1 MYTDIPLWLSILFLV
16 GGLYL
21 VAKSAD
27 VFIDSAASVAT
38 ALGVNPFIIGM
49 VVIGFGTSAPE
60 LCVSALSGFSGHSNV
75 SLGNAYGSCSFN
87 IALILGV
94 AAMIR
99 PIVVRSANAL
109 VAALVLA
116 AISVFSCVLV
126 GLGDGFSRCDGV
138 VTLAAFAVL
147 LPLYCLYDQK
157 MKGGAKTIGEDCRSP
172 SAECSKRKGL
182 GKASVMLLVGL
193 LGLVG
198 SSHVLVWGAVDLAR
212 AMGVSEL
219 LIGLTIIAAGTSLP
233 ELASA
238 VVSARKGEHEF
249 VLGNIIGSNIFNTL
263 GVVGLAGTI
272 SPFKDV
278 SPYILSR
285 DLPALVLLS
294 LSIGLFGVN
303 GKDFRQDGR
312 IGRCKGL
319 LWILSFAAY
328 LGVMIYQECGILA
341 AQDTEEHHSYGQRA
355 VDRGHRKDTFQGR
368 SAFQVDPA

>member
-1 MYTDIPLWLSILFLV
+1 MYTDIPLWLSIMFLV
-16 GGLYL
+16 GGLYML
-21 VAKSAD
+21 AKSAD
-27 VFIDSAASVAT
+27 VFIDSAATVAT

-60 LCVSALSGFSGHSNV
+60 LCVSALAGFSGHSNV

-99 PIVVRSANAL
+99 PIVVISTNAV

-116 AISVFSCVLV
+116 AISVFSCALV
-126 GLGDGFSRCDGV
+126 GLGNGFSRTDGV
-138 VTLAAFAVL
+138 LALTVFAVL
-147 LPLYCLYDQK
+147 LPLYCWFDQK
-157 MKGGAKTIGEDCRSP
+157 MKGEAGKMKGEGRRAKVEWGKVKGE
-172 SAECSKRKGL
+172 GL
-182 GKASVMLLVGL
+182 GKASVLLLVGL
-193 LGLVG
+193 VGLVG
-198 SSHVLVWGAVDLAR
+198 FSHILVWGAVDAAR
-212 AMGVSEL
+212 ALGVSEL

-285 DLPALVLLS
+285 DLPTLVLLS

-303 GKDFRQDGR
+303 FKKWRQPAR
-312 IGRCKGL
+312 IGRWEGA
-319 LWILSFAAY
+319 LWVIAFAVY
-328 LGVMIYQECGILA
+328 LGIMIYQESGM
-341 AQDTEEHHSYGQRA
+341 
-355 VDRGHRKDTFQGR
+355 
-368 SAFQVDPA
+368 SAR

>member
-16 GGLYL
+16 GGLYML
-21 VAKSAD
+21 AKSAD
-27 VFIDSAASVAT
+27 VFIDSAATVAT

-60 LCVSALSGFSGHSNV
+60 LCVSALAGFSGHSNV

-99 PIVVRSANAL
+99 PIVVVSKNAL
-109 VAALVLA
+109 AAALVLA
-116 AISVFSCVLV
+116 AISVFSCALV
-126 GLGDGFSRCDGV
+126 GFGNGFSRTDGV
-138 VTLAAFAVL
+138 LALAVFAVL
-147 LPLYCLYDQK
+147 LPLYCWFDQK
-157 MKGGAKTIGEDCRSP
+157 MKGEAGKVKGEGGKVKG
-172 SAECSKRKGL
+172 EGGKVKGEGL
-182 GKASVMLLVGL
+182 GKASVLLLVGL
-193 LGLVG
+193 VGLVG
-198 SSHVLVWGAVDLAR
+198 FSHILVWGAVDAAR
-212 AMGVSEL
+212 ALGVSEL

-285 DLPALVLLS
+285 DLPTLVLLS

-303 GKDFRQDGR
+303 FKKWRQPAR
-312 IGRCKGL
+312 IGRWEGA
-319 LWILSFAAY
+319 LWVIAFAVY
-328 LGVMIYQECGILA
+328 LGIMIYQECGM
-341 AQDTEEHHSYGQRA
+341 
-355 VDRGHRKDTFQGR
+355 
-368 SAFQVDPA
+368 SAR

>member
-1 MYTDIPLWLSILFLV
+1 MYTDIPVWLSFVFLI
-16 GGLYL
+16 GGLFL

-27 VFIDSAASVAT
+27 VFIDSAGAVAT

-60 LCVSALSGFSGHSNV
+60 LCVSALAGFSGHSNV

-99 PIVVRSANAL
+99 PIVVVSKNAL

-116 AISVFSCVLV
+116 AISVFSCALV
-126 GLGDGFSRCDGV
+126 GFGNGFSRTDGV
-138 VTLAAFAVL
+138 LALAVFAVL
-147 LPLYCLYDQK
+147 LPLYCWFDQK
-157 MKGGAKTIGEDCRSP
+157 MKGEAGKVKGEGGMGNGERGTGNR
-172 SAECSKRKGL
+172 ERGKVKGEGGKVKGEGL
-182 GKASVMLLVGL
+182 GKASVLLLVGL
-193 LGLVG
+193 VGLVG
-198 SSHVLVWGAVDLAR
+198 FSHILVWGAVDAAR
-212 AMGVSEL
+212 ALGVSEL

-285 DLPALVLLS
+285 DLPTLVLLS
-294 LSIGLFGVN
+294 LSIGLFGIN
-303 GKDFRQDGR
+303 FKEWRQPGH
-312 IGRCKGL
+312 IGRWKGA
-319 LWILSFAAY
+319 LWVIAFAVY
-328 LGVMIYQECGILA
+328 LGIMIYQESGM
-341 AQDTEEHHSYGQRA
+341 
-355 VDRGHRKDTFQGR
+355 
-368 SAFQVDPA
+368 SAR

>member
-16 GGLYL
+16 GGLYML
-21 VAKSAD
+21 AKSAD
-27 VFIDSAASVAT
+27 VFIDSAATVAT

-60 LCVSALSGFSGHSNV
+60 LCVSALAGFSGHSNV

-99 PIVVRSANAL
+99 PIVVVSKNAL
-109 VAALVLA
+109 AAALVLA
-116 AISVFSCVLV
+116 AISVFSCALV
-126 GLGDGFSRCDGV
+126 GFGNGFSRTDGV
-138 VTLAAFAVL
+138 LALAVFAVL
-147 LPLYCLYDQK
+147 LPLYCWFDQK
-157 MKGGAKTIGEDCRSP
+157 MKGEAGKVKGEGGKVKG
-172 SAECSKRKGL
+172 EGGKVKGEGGKVKGEGL
-182 GKASVMLLVGL
+182 GKASVLLLVGL
-193 LGLVG
+193 VGLVG
-198 SSHVLVWGAVDLAR
+198 FSHILVWGAVDAAR
-212 AMGVSEL
+212 ALGVSEL

-285 DLPALVLLS
+285 DLPTLVLLS

-303 GKDFRQDGR
+303 FKKWRQPAR
-312 IGRCKGL
+312 IGRWEGA
-319 LWILSFAAY
+319 LWVIAFAVY
-328 LGVMIYQECGILA
+328 LGIMIYQECGM
-341 AQDTEEHHSYGQRA
+341 
-355 VDRGHRKDTFQGR
+355 
-368 SAFQVDPA
+368 SAR

>member
-16 GGLYL
+16 GGLYML
-21 VAKSAD
+21 AKSAD
-27 VFIDSAASVAT
+27 VFIDSAATVAT

-60 LCVSALSGFSGHSNV
+60 LCVSALAGFSGHSNV

-99 PIVVRSANAL
+99 PIVVTSKNAL

-116 AISVFSCVLV
+116 TISVFSCALV
-126 GLGDGFSRCDGV
+126 GLGDGFSRNDGV
-138 VTLAAFAVL
+138 MALVAFAVL
-147 LPLYCLYDQK
+147 MPLYCWFDK
-157 MKGGAKTIGEDCRSP
+157 KVKGEGGKVKGE
-172 SAECSKRKGL
+172 EGEGGKVKGEGL
-182 GKASVMLLVGL
+182 GKASVLLLVGL
-193 LGLVG
+193 VGLVG
-198 SSHVLVWGAVDLAR
+198 FSHILVWGAVDAAR
-212 AMGVSEL
+212 ALGVSEL

-272 SPFKDV
+272 SPFRDV

-285 DLPALVLLS
+285 DLPTLVLLS
-294 LSIGLFGVN
+294 LSIGFFGVN
-303 GKDFRQDGR
+303 FKEWRQPGR
-312 IGRCKGL
+312 IGRWEGA
-319 LWILSFAAY
+319 LWVIAFAAY
-328 LGVMIYQECGILA
+328 LGIMIYQECGM
-341 AQDTEEHHSYGQRA
+341 
-355 VDRGHRKDTFQGR
+355 
-368 SAFQVDPA
+368 SAH

>member
-16 GGLYL
+16 GGLYML
-21 VAKSAD
+21 AKSAD
-27 VFIDSAASVAT
+27 VFIDSAATVAT

-60 LCVSALSGFSGHSNV
+60 LCVSALAGFSGHSNV

-99 PIVVRSANAL
+99 PIVVTSKNAL

-116 AISVFSCVLV
+116 TISVFSCALV
-126 GLGDGFSRCDGV
+126 GLGDGFSRNDGV
-138 VTLAAFAVL
+138 MALVAFAVL
-147 LPLYCLYDQK
+147 MPLYCWFDK
-157 MKGGAKTIGEDCRSP
+157 KVKGEGGKVKGE
-172 SAECSKRKGL
+172 EGEGGKVKGEGL
-182 GKASVMLLVGL
+182 GKASVLLLVGL
-193 LGLVG
+193 VGLVG
-198 SSHVLVWGAVDLAR
+198 FSHILVWGAVDVAR
-212 AMGVSEL
+212 ALGVSEL

-272 SPFKDV
+272 SPFRDT
-278 SPYILSR
+278 SPYILTR
-285 DLPALVLLS
+285 DLPTLVLLS
-294 LSIGLFGVN
+294 LSIGFFGVN
-303 GKDFRQDGR
+303 FKEWRQPGR
-312 IGRCKGL
+312 IGRWEGA
-319 LWILSFAAY
+319 LWVIAFAAY
-328 LGVMIYQECGILA
+328 LGIMIYQECGM
-341 AQDTEEHHSYGQRA
+341 
-355 VDRGHRKDTFQGR
+355 
-368 SAFQVDPA
+368 SAH

>member
-1 MYTDIPLWLSILFLV
+1 MYTDIPLWLSIMFLV
-16 GGLYL
+16 GGLYML
-21 VAKSAD
+21 AKSAD
-27 VFIDSAASVAT
+27 VFIDSAATVAT

-60 LCVSALSGFSGHSNV
+60 LCVSALAGFSGHSNV

-99 PIVVRSANAL
+99 PIVVVSKNAL
-109 VAALVLA
+109 AAALVLA
-116 AISVFSCVLV
+116 AISVFSCALV
-126 GLGDGFSRCDGV
+126 GLGNGFSRTDGV
-138 VTLAAFAVL
+138 LALTVFAVL
-147 LPLYCLYDQK
+147 LPLYCWFDQK
-157 MKGGAKTIGEDCRSP
+157 TKGEAGKVKCEGRRVKGEWGTGESAFAKATAD
-172 SAECSKRKGL
+172 KRRTGL
-182 GKASVMLLVGL
+182 AKAAVLLLVGL
-193 LGLVG
+193 VGLVG
-198 SSHVLVWGAVDLAR
+198 FSHILVWGAVDAAR
-212 AMGVSEL
+212 ALGVSEL

-285 DLPALVLLS
+285 DLPTLVLLS
-294 LSIGLFGVN
+294 LSIGFFGVN
-303 GKDFRQDGR
+303 FKEWRQPGR
-312 IGRCKGL
+312 VGRWEGA
-319 LWILSFAAY
+319 LWVIAFAAY
-328 LGVMIYQECGILA
+328 LGIMIYQECGM
-341 AQDTEEHHSYGQRA
+341 
-355 VDRGHRKDTFQGR
+355 
-368 SAFQVDPA
+368 SAH

>member
-1 MYTDIPLWLSILFLV
+1 MYTDIPLWLSILFLA
-16 GGLYL
+16 GGLYM

-27 VFIDSAASVAT
+27 VFIDSAETVAT

-60 LCVSALSGFSGHSNV
+60 LCVSALAGLSGHSNV

-99 PIVVRSANAL
+99 PIVVISKNAL

-116 AISVFSCVLV
+116 AISVFSCAMV
-126 GLGDGFSRCDGV
+126 GLGGGFSRTDGV
-138 VTLAAFAVL
+138 LALVVFAIL
-147 LPLYCLYDQK
+147 LPLYCWFDQK
-157 MKGGAKTIGEDCRSP
+157 VKGESAFAKATADKRGMGNGE
-172 SAECSKRKGL
+172 SASAKATADKRGT
-182 GKASVMLLVGL
+182 GKAIALLLVGL
-193 LGLVG
+193 VGLVG
-198 SSHVLVWGAVDLAR
+198 FSHILVWGAVDAAR
-212 AMGVSEL
+212 ALGVSEL

-285 DLPALVLLS
+285 DLPTLVLLS
-294 LSIGLFGVN
+294 LSIGFFGVN
-303 GKDFRQDGR
+303 FKEWRQPGR
-312 IGRCKGL
+312 IGRWEGA
-319 LWILSFAAY
+319 LWVIAFAVY
-328 LGVMIYQECGILA
+328 LGIMIYQESGM
-341 AQDTEEHHSYGQRA
+341 
-355 VDRGHRKDTFQGR
+355 
-368 SAFQVDPA
+368 SAR